1 MLQEEGQCHLKT
13 ELRRRELKMKFTK
26 QRKENIKKV
35 ITKKEVF
42 FFREIIKNP
51 LYFNISLILD
61 YEYEEGE
68 EEEEGEGFSSFSENP
83 LMQAMLARLGQLE
96 GAKSSQPSTSTSP
109 DQNGDNSLPSTSA
122 SSNNEA
128 NSAATNSRQNDVK
141 IKTEPS
147 STVKQ
152 NVHQTTSNGGSRK
165 SSQDG
170 RTPSPSKL
178 HFCSI
183 SNHTV
188 PKNKVY
194 FFS

>member
-1 MLQEEGQCHLKT
+1 MSSENGAPAAGTENEVYETEEGEYQEGYYEEGGKSFH
-13 ELRRRELKMKFTK
+13 
-26 QRKENIKKV
+26 
-35 ITKKEVF
+35 
-42 FFREIIKNP
+42 FFREIIWNP
-51 LYFNISLILD
+51 SYFNLFLILD

-128 NSAATNSRQNDVK
+128 NSSATNSRQNDVK
-141 IKTEPS
+141 IKTEPTS
-147 STVKQ
+147 STK
-152 NVHQTTSNGGSRK
+152 QTTSNGGSRK

-178 HFCSI
+178 HFYSI
-183 SNHTV
+183 SNHIEFLKQV
-188 PKNKVY
+188 
-194 FFS
+194 